1 MCLQSNWKAGDKMNY
16 TIKRIAD
23 NKAVMNMENGVEVT
37 IVFREEDNP
46 DIENIVT
53 NNLMISYE
61 ARIKDLKN

>member
-1 MCLQSNWKAGDKMNY
+1 MNY

-37 IVFREEDNP
+37 IVSRKENNP

>member
-1 MCLQSNWKAGDKMNY
+1 MKVRTEMND
-16 TIKRIAD
+16 TIKRFDD